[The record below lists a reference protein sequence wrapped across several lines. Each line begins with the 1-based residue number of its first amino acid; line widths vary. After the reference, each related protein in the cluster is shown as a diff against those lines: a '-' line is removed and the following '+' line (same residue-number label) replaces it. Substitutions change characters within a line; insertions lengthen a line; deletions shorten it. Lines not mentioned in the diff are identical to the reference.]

1 MPDET
6 KVFQI
11 FLLSLELQDHRPL
24 SNKAIEA
31 CAKEAIR
38 KAQIFEQV
46 YRSELENDLGLPTP
60 KKRG

>member
-1 MPDET
+1 MPDEN

-11 FLLSLELQDHRPL
+11 FLFELQDTLPL
-24 SNKAIEA
+24 NDETTRECVK
-31 CAKEAIR
+31 KAIR

-46 YRSELENDLGLPTP
+46 YQQELENYLGLPTP